1 MLSEMQIGQ
10 TFIIESLSAVDPKLR
25 RRMRDLGMAAGS
37 KTTVIDKLPFGGPY
51 ILSVKDQSLAI
62 RKMDASR
69 IKVKAL

>member
-1 MLSEMQIGQ
+1 
-10 TFIIESLSAVDPKLR
+10 
-25 RRMRDLGMAAGS
+25 MRDLGMAAGS